1 MNYQGKRKEQVNFSN
16 LMAFIGMVGLIL
28 TIIFGQSLLSDTT
41 DIQPG
46 PPHKY
51 WFPDLNDTLTK
62 QDSLELKEPDAIY
75 YDTSN
80 TDNMLDIDMDC
91 GENES
96 IPRYR
101 RFTDVPAGVEDKI
114 IVDDILYKM
123 SDNKTKWIPVYP
135 DEHVMWI
142 GSNGDTIWE

>member
-1 MNYQGKRKEQVNFSN
+1 MFKKYNSDRVS
-16 LMAFIGMVGLIL
+16 AIIIL
-28 TIIFGQSLLSDTT
+28 TVLIGILLYFKFKTPVDEYIPLHEQWIPNS
-41 DIQPG
+41 
-46 PPHKY
+46 
-51 WFPDLNDTLTK
+51 NDTLTK

-91 GENES
+91 GGNES
-96 IPRYR
+96 MIPVYS
-101 RFTDVPAGVEDKI
+101 RFADVPAGAEDKI
-114 IVDDILYKM
+114 IVDDILYTINN
-123 SDNKTKWIPVYP
+123 NKTKWIPVYP